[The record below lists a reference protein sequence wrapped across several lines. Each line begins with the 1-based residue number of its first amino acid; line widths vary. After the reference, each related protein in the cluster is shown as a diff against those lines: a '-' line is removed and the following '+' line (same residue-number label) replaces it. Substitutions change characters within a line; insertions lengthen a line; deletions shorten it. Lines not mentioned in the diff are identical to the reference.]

1 MGTLVVHLSVLVS
14 ILSPECVRNK
24 FEMRA
29 TFFVL
34 CAIMAVAMSLP
45 TDSKPAIKPAADLA
59 PNMEAV
65 KAEDKI
71 IEDLVEEEDEDEDD
85 EAVEDEEDEDEDDD
99 EEDEDDD
106 DEEDEEETPAEEL
119 PVMTL

>member
-85 EAVEDEEDEDEDDD
+85 DDDDEEDEDDDD

-106 DEEDEEETPAEEL
+106 DEEDEEE
-119 PVMTL
+119 

>member
-1 MGTLVVHLSVLVS
+1 
-14 ILSPECVRNK
+14 
-24 FEMRA
+24 MRA

-45 TDSKPAIKPAADLA
+45 TDSKPAIKPAEDLA
-59 PNMEAV
+59 PHNVEKRSVEEAV
-65 KAEDKI
+65 KAEDNL
-71 IEDLVEEEDEDEDD
+71 IEDVAEEEDEDEDD
-85 EAVEDEEDEDEDDD
+85 EAVEDEEDEDEDDDDEEDEDEDDEEDEDDDD

-119 PVMTL
+119 PVITL